1 MYRRMALIAGAIVTA
16 VTLVVA
22 APALALGTL
31 NQSISGQSNAYSGV
45 TSSQS
50 VAQTFWANSSG
61 LLDRVTLELSKNG
74 TPGAFTVAVFALA
87 NGLPTGSAL
96 ASETIAESTVTT
108 SRSTVIVDF
117 SAPASVTSGSS
128 YALVMQAPSAGGL
141 SGAYKWHDVGYDLVP
156 NLTELINT
164 GSGWNVANNDAYF
177 ATYVTYVQPSST
189 PSASSSGSSSAGSSS
204 ASATVAAA
212 ADTAPTL
219 ASTGADLLPLALSA
233 LAAFGVGALALRR
246 RASSS
251 R

>member
-1 MYRRMALIAGAIVTA
+1 MYRRMALFAGAIVAA

-31 NQSISGQSNAYSGV
+31 NQSISGQSSNSW
-45 TSSQS
+45 TSIFATQS
-50 VAQTFWANSSG
+50 VGQTFSANSSG
-61 LLDRVTLELSKNG
+61 LLDRVTLELSRNTAG
-74 TPGAFTVAVFALA
+74 TGAFTVEIFAVA

-96 ASETIAESTVTT
+96 ASQSMAESAVTT

-117 SAPASVTSGSS
+117 STPATVSMGNW
-128 YALVMQAPSAGGL
+128 YAVVVRAPSATGNLRYRWYGP
-141 SGAYKWHDVGYDLVP
+141 GYDLVP
-156 NLTELINT
+156 NLSAVADT
-164 GSGWNVANNDAYF
+164 GSGWFVDITDVYF
-177 ATYVTYVQPSST
+177 ETYVTAVQPTST
-189 PSASSSGSSSAGSSS
+189 PSASSTGSSS
-204 ASATVAAA
+204 ASATVDAA

-233 LAAFGVGALALRR
+233 LAALGVGALALRR